1 MDPDRADQKPALSP
15 VWTPSGRNLQYY
27 LTDFCKGCVGS
38 QPPDWVSFL
47 KDQEGSFSHAR
58 PFLSQSISQFP
69 FLPPNIFV
77 TQHTRAPET
86 EILSMRTKPPV
97 LPACSRRPAQPA
109 VKKLGT
115 WRKSANLE
123 AHHRHHPQGCD
134 SICYVPA
141 AHSERQGPG
150 WQDLRPT
157 PSHASLFK
165 PLSDPMRYF

>member
-27 LTDFCKGCVGS
+27 LMDFCKGCVGS

-123 AHHRHHPQGCD
+123 NDKPITVTIHRAVIPSAMFLPLTLNGRDPAGKTC
-134 SICYVPA
+134 VP
-141 AHSERQGPG
+141 P
-150 WQDLRPT
+150 LPT
-157 PSHASLFK
+157 PLCSNLSLI
-165 PLSDPMRYF
+165 L